1 MCKKLICFVFVLALF
16 LTGTANAEDPNLVG
30 WWTFDEGEGTV
41 AADLSGNGYDGTVI
55 DATWADG
62 LNGSAL
68 DTTVGYVDVPPE
80 AWSTIEQYM
89 TLALWVFGD
98 PAAQP
103 QSNVAVGAYED
114 PAANNSRVFS
124 THLPWSNGNVYFDSG
139 GSVAEGSY
147 DRINKAASPEEY
159 EGEWRLWTFTKGD
172 PCDVKIYLD
181 GELWHSGTG
190 MVRPMTGVTAFTIGC
205 APNLATY
212 YAGLIDDVKLYNRA
226 LTDEEVK
233 ASFYRPWAYGANPA
247 NGAIDVDTTSLE
259 WTSGTTA
266 VSHKVYL
273 SADDVIDESELAGET
288 DLPLYIAT
296 TPLTPGA
303 TYYWRVDEVD
313 ADGAVFE
320 GDVWSFSM
328 LPLEA
333 HFESP
338 YDGQGN
344 LMLPTQLSWT
354 AGKGAIMH
362 NVYLGT
368 DPAALLP
375 IFMMQMDTTCDPG
388 PLESGTTYY
397 WRVDEF
403 VGATT
408 NVGPVWSFTTLGD
421 VAALIDDPNLMGYWT
436 FDEGAHAT
444 ALDVSGNN
452 RHGRLQGDPQWVA
465 GYDGSALEF
474 DGSGDYVNI
483 DGYKGICIDP
493 NDPNRVQPAFSVT
506 NWFRITATSGDHE
519 MVTWGSNGGRLRLTW
534 RVHQGR
540 LRTEHAAGNLR
551 GNTYV
556 NDGEWHHGAL
566 TVTEGA
572 NLRPDVTK
580 MYVDG
585 VEDTT
590 FSGSDNPY
598 ELTAGADVC
607 IGCRADNKS
616 RFFPGSIDDVR
627 IYDKVLTPEDIE
639 QIMRVD
645 MLKAWAP
652 SPVNMSANQVADVTA
667 LDWSAGDGAIMHNVH
682 FGTDAAAMLPVSMMQ
697 MTTGY
702 ALPEALEFG
711 QTYYWRIDEFNADG
725 TTTTGRVCN
734 FTIDPFLL
742 VDDIEAYTDF
752 SPDRIFD
759 AWADGWEIP
768 ANGSMV
774 GYPRP
779 DFEAGEHF
787 VETGNVHGGSQ
798 SMPYFYDTNY
808 KHSEATLTL
817 GYPRD
822 WTEQGVEL
830 LSLWFQG
837 SPAGMVEEPAGT
849 YAITGAGADIWGSS
863 DQFRCAYKQ
872 LSGDGE
878 IIARVVD
885 NGTGTNTWTKGG
897 VMIRQSLDAGSINV
911 MGAITGGDGGGGTF
925 QWRPVQ
931 GAGSSTD
938 RTLTGIAPPY
948 YVRLVRAGNTFT
960 VYMSVDGVDWVQEGA
975 DPVTIEMTDPVL
987 IGLAVTSHASG
998 QNRTFTFDNISTTD
1012 TVSGEWQVAAIGAD
1026 MPSNDPATMYVAV
1039 ANSDGTT
1046 AVVYNDP
1053 NAAQIADWTEWP
1065 IDLQDF
1071 AAQGVDLTDVDKISI
1086 GFGDKDNLEAG
1097 GEGLVLFDDIQL
1109 RRSEPEPEPEI

>member
-55 DATWADG
+55 DATWVDG

-68 DTTVGYVDVPPE
+68 DTTAGYVDVPPE
-80 AWSTIEQYM
+80 AWSTIEKYM

-124 THLPWSNGNVYFDSG
+124 CHLPWGSGQVYFDSG
-139 GSVAEGSY
+139 GSVAEGKY

-205 APNLATY
+205 APNLTTY

-233 ASFYRPWAYGANPA
+233 ASFYRPSAYGPNPL
-247 NGAIDVDTTSLE
+247 NGTIDVDTTSLE
-259 WTSGTTA
+259 WKPGTTA

-288 DLPLYIAT
+288 ELPLYIAT

-303 TYYWRVDEVD
+303 TYYWRVDEID

-333 HFESP
+333 HFPSP

-344 LMLPTQLSWT
+344 LMIPTQLSWT
-354 AGKGAIMH
+354 AGKDAIMH

-388 PLESGTTYY
+388 SLEKGTTYY

-408 NVGPVWSFTTLGD
+408 NAGPVWSFTTLGD
-421 VAALIDDPNLMGYWT
+421 VTALIDDPNLMGYWT
-436 FDEGAHAT
+436 FDEGVHAT

-452 RHGRLQGDPQWVA
+452 RHGRLQGDTQWVA
-465 GYDGSALEF
+465 GYDGSALVF
-474 DGSGDYVNI
+474 DGNGDYVNI
-483 DGYKGICIDP
+483 DGYKGINADRTDP
-493 NDPNRVQPAFSVT
+493 NNPFNPAFSVALWINT
-506 NWFRITATSGDHE
+506 TGAAGAL
-519 MVTWGSNGGRLRLTW
+519 VTWGSSDGTGVGGQYQCFRIDGGRLRA
-534 RVHQGR
+534 
-540 LRTEHAAGNLR
+540 EHGNGNLR

-556 NDGEWHHGAL
+556 NDGEWHHVAL
-566 TVTEGA
+566 TSVEGA
-572 NLRPDVTK
+572 NLRVPQNIL
-580 MYVDG
+580 YVDG
-585 VEDTT
+585 VEDTV
-590 FSGSDNPY
+590 FSGSDNIY
-598 ELTAGADVC
+598 NLTEDADVS
-607 IGCRADNKS
+607 IGQSATHQS
-616 RFFPGSIDDVR
+616 RYFTGMIDDVR
-627 IYDKVLTPEDIE
+627 IYDNVLTPGDIE
-639 QIMRVD
+639 QLMRID

-652 SPVNMSANQVADVTA
+652 SPVNLSANQVADVTA
-667 LDWSAGDGAIMHNVH
+667 LSWSAGDSAIMHNVYL
-682 FGTDAAAMLPVSMMQ
+682 GTDPAAMLPIAMMQ

-702 ALPEALEFG
+702 TLPEALEIG
-711 QTYYWRIDEFNADG
+711 QTYYWRVDEFNDNG
-725 TTTTGRVCN
+725 TSTTGRIWK
-734 FTIDPFLL
+734 FTVDPFLS
-742 VDDIEAYTDF
+742 VDDMESYTDY

-759 AWADGWEIP
+759 AWADGWEIQT
-768 ANGSMV
+768 NGSIV

-779 DFEAGEHF
+779 DVNF
-787 VETGNVHGGSQ
+787 VEVGITHGGSQ
-798 SMPYFYDTNY
+798 SMPYFYDNY
-808 KHSEATLTL
+808 YKSSEATLTL
-817 GYPRD
+817 SYPRD
-822 WTEQGVEL
+822 WTDQGVGV
-830 LSLWFQG
+830 LSLWFRG
-837 SPAGMVEEPAGT
+837 DASNAAEP
-849 YAITGAGADIWGSS
+849 
-863 DQFRCAYKQ
+863 
-872 LSGDGE
+872 
-878 IIARVVD
+878 
-885 NGTGTNTWTKGG
+885 
-897 VMIRQSLDAGSINV
+897 
-911 MGAITGGDGGGGTF
+911 
-925 QWRPVQ
+925 
-931 GAGSSTD
+931 
-938 RTLTGIAPPY
+938 
-948 YVRLVRAGNTFT
+948 
-960 VYMSVDGVDWVQEGA
+960 
-975 DPVTIEMTDPVL
+975 
-987 IGLAVTSHASG
+987 
-998 QNRTFTFDNISTTD
+998 
-1012 TVSGEWQVAAIGAD
+1012 
-1026 MPSNDPATMYVAV
+1026 MYVAI
-1039 ANSDGTT
+1039 ANADSNDV
-1046 AVVYNDP
+1046 VVYHEDP
-1053 NAAQIADWTEWP
+1053 NAPLITDWTEWP

-1071 AAQGVDLTDVDKISI
+1071 AAQGVDLTDVDTITI
-1086 GFGDKDNLEAG
+1086 GFGNDGDPQPG
-1097 GEGLVLFDDIQL
+1097 GAGLVFFDDIQL
-1109 RRSEPEPEPEI
+1109 YIPEPEPEI